1 MDINLMITSFPK
13 LLDATVVT
21 VKLLSLSLFF
31 GLFIGLLFAILRLSK
46 NKIINKFAYGYSYVF
61 RGTPLLVQIF
71 IIYFGLGN
79 IEYFRSTFL
88 WVVFKEPYWC
98 AIIAFALNTG
108 AYTSEILR
116 SAFQTIK
123 PGFIEAGKSL
133 GISNKIIFY
142 KIQIPI
148 AIRQSLPAYGNE
160 IILMMKGTSL
170 ASTVTLMDFDLMIN
184 SLPKLLGATVV
195 TLKLLS
201 ASLFFGLFIGLLF
214 AVLRLNKNKIINKF
228 AYTYSYVFRG
238 TPLLVQIFIIYF
250 GLGQIEYFRSTF
262 LWVVFKE
269 PYWCAIIAFA
279 LNTGAYTSEIL
290 RSAFQTIKPG
300 LIEAGKSL
308 GISNKIIFY
317 KIQIPIAI
325 RQSLPAYGNEII
337 LMMKG
342 TSLASTVTLMDLT
355 GVAKYIISTTFKP
368 IEVFIVAGGIYL
380 FMTFIIHNVI
390 KFLEKKYSFN

>member
-1 MDINLMITSFPK
+1 MDIELMVSSFPK
-13 LLDATVVT
+13 LLGATLIT
-21 VKLLSLSLFF
+21 LKLLSVSLVI
-31 GLFIGLLFAILRLSK
+31 GLFIGLIFAILRLNK
-46 NKIINKFAYGYSYVF
+46 NIFISRFAYGYSY
-61 RGTPLLVQIF
+61 I
-71 IIYFGLGN
+71 
-79 IEYFRSTFL
+79 
-88 WVVFKEPYWC
+88 
-98 AIIAFALNTG
+98 
-108 AYTSEILR
+108 
-116 SAFQTIK
+116 
-123 PGFIEAGKSL
+123 
-133 GISNKIIFY
+133 
-142 KIQIPI
+142 
-148 AIRQSLPAYGNE
+148 
-160 IILMMKGTSL
+160 
-170 ASTVTLMDFDLMIN
+170 
-184 SLPKLLGATVV
+184 
-195 TLKLLS
+195 
-201 ASLFFGLFIGLLF
+201 
-214 AVLRLNKNKIINKF
+214 
-228 AYTYSYVFRG
+228 FRG

-250 GLGQIEYFRSTF
+250 GLGQIEYLRSTV
-262 LWVVFKE
+262 LWVILKE

-368 IEVFIVAGGIYL
+368 VEVFIVAGGIYL

-390 KFLEKKYSFN
+390 KYLEKKYSFSQ